1 MDREP
6 AILVVSTVTRSGDK
20 TQGVAPT
27 IEQMAARSTGV
38 IGACL
43 LVAAVLGA
51 GPAARAEVERF
62 AVLLGN
68 NRGAPGEVELR
79 YAERDAR
86 RLGEVLVELGE
97 FPRENVVT
105 LTGATAGEARRA
117 LLAVNERVR
126 RAIDMNGAQP
136 MLLVF
141 YSGHA
146 DAEALHLQGTQ
157 LALRE
162 VEHVV
167 AGSAAGAR
175 LLITDS
181 CRSGALTR
189 VKGAKLADEFPLAVT
204 VQDRLAGEGF
214 IVLTSA
220 AAGEDAQE
228 SDEVQGSFFTH
239 ALLSGLQGA
248 ADVDGDGAVVL
259 SEAYQ
264 YAYQTTLRA
273 SSRTLAG
280 SQHPTFRYDLRG
292 RGELV
297 LTRPGVAAERAR
309 LELPAGASWLVLAG
323 DDGGEVVAEVSASDT
338 RRTLSLRPGRHW
350 VRGRAPQAML
360 EGEVT
365 LFAGGELTLDPST
378 LTRTEYARLVR
389 KGGGASG
396 VVSGPA
402 AAFFLR
408 GRASGDL
415 PGEWCPGAQLAWPV
429 ELGWIGV
436 VPHVEVCQ
444 SDTRNN
450 YLDITTVESVLG
462 VNVTQ
467 TWDARAGEIGVSV
480 GMTGGLG
487 AGWFWQRFTTAGV
500 APDRSSL
507 VAVGSLGVT
516 GTLDLVGG
524 SYLSSELGVRAMVWP
539 SLSYYA
545 ASDEPAPVIVGADAA
560 PYATFGVGWWL

>member
-1 MDREP
+1 
-6 AILVVSTVTRSGDK
+6 
-20 TQGVAPT
+20 
-27 IEQMAARSTGV
+27 MAGRSTS
-38 IGACL
+38 A
-43 LVAAVLGA
+43 LVAGLVLA
-51 GPAARAEVERF
+51 ALLSAAPAARAAVERF

-97 FPRENVVT
+97 FPRENVIT
-105 LTGATAGEARRA
+105 LTGASADEARRA

-126 RAIDMNGAQP
+126 RAVDTNDAQP
-136 MLLVF
+136 LLLVF

-146 DAEALHLQGTQ
+146 DAEALHLNGTA

-162 VEHVV
+162 VEQLV

-175 LLITDS
+175 LLINDS
-181 CRSGALTR
+181 CRSGTLTR
-189 VKGAKLADEFPLAVT
+189 VKGAKATDEFPLAVT

-248 ADVDGDGAVVL
+248 ADGDGDGAVVL

-264 YAYQTTLRA
+264 YAYQATLRA
-273 SSRTLAG
+273 SSLTLAG
-280 SQHPTFRYDLRG
+280 TQHPTFRYDLRG

-297 LTRPGVAAERAR
+297 LTRPGSAAERAR

-323 DDGGEVVAEVSASDT
+323 DDAGEVEAEVSSSDT

-350 VRGRAPQAML
+350 VRGRAPEAIL

-365 LFAGGELTLDPST
+365 LYPGGELALDPST

-389 KGGGASG
+389 KGGSASG

-402 AAFFLR
+402 VALYLR
-408 GRASGDL
+408 GPPSGEL
-415 PGEWCPGAQLAWPV
+415 PGSWCPGVQAAWPV

-436 VPHVEVCQ
+436 VPHVDVCQ
-444 SDTRNN
+444 SETKN
-450 YLDITTVESVLG
+450 YRLDIRTLESVLG

-467 TWDARAGEIGVSV
+467 TWDGRSGGLGFSAGMS
-480 GMTGGLG
+480 GGLG
-487 AGWFWQRFTTAGV
+487 AGLFWQRFATEGV
-500 APDRSSL
+500 APDRLSW
-507 VAVGSLGVT
+507 VAMGSLGVT
-516 GTLDLVGG
+516 GALELMGG
-524 SYLSSELGVRAMVWP
+524 AYLSTELGVRALVWP
-539 SLSYYA
+539 SLTYFNV
-545 ASDEPAPVIVGADAA
+545 APNGLPPVQIAGDFA
-560 PYATFGVGWWL
+560 PYATLGVGWWL